1 MMVEDKSFK
10 KTDPVS
16 LRFEPGVAK
25 VKTRVPFEGS
35 LMIKADVE
43 RRFYLPAER

>member
-1 MMVEDKSFK
+1 MLVDDQSFK
-10 KTDPVS
+10 KTDPIS

-25 VKTRVPFEGS
+25 VKTRAPFEGS
-35 LMIKADVE
+35 LMVKADVE